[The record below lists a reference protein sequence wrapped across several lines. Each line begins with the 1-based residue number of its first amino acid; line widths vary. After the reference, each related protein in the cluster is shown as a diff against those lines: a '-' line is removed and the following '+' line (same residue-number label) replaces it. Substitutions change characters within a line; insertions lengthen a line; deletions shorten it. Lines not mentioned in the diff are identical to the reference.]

1 MEPGQ
6 QATNE
11 RMKAADIQRAR
22 RRAPFKP
29 FNLLLD
35 NGSRIPVAHPD
46 CLLFSASKRTC
57 VIMKGED
64 WWMVDTSHLS
74 GLTYTENGSA
84 RKKSERGKGKG
95 PGR

>member
-1 MEPGQ
+1 
-6 QATNE
+6 
-11 RMKAADIQRAR
+11 MKAADIQRAL

-35 NGSRIPVAHPD
+35 NGTRIPVAHPD

-74 GLTYTENGSA
+74 GLTDTENGSA